1 MKDFEKKLNDISTK
15 ESLFQKNFIFNKSLP
30 KYKEIDEIKIIDGKI
45 YVYIIDNKIKVYD
58 CISFK
63 EISTLELPFKPS
75 VMEIIENDSLLI
87 YINRQVYFYKFNLK
101 ENKLKFKFYFPDIFF
116 LHIYTK
122 RNKLYYL
129 WMVVL

>member
-1 MKDFEKKLNDISTK
+1 MKDFEKTLNDITTK

-75 VMEIIENDSLLI
+75 VMEIIENDSLLL

-101 ENKLKFKFYFPDIFF
+101 ENKLKFKYYFPDIFF
-116 LHIYTK
+116 FYIFIQKETNYIT
-122 RNKLYYL
+122 YG
-129 WMVVL
+129 W